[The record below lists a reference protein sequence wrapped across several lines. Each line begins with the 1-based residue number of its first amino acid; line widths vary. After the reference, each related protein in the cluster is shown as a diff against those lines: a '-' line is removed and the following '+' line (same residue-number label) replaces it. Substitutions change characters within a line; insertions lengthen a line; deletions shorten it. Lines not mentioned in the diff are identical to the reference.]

1 MTDEEGT
8 PGGDEANL
16 GAGSGGGRSF
26 RGPAAHSGG
35 EQEMGGPVPPYGS
48 QEERAEGHTGE
59 AGTGKTAEES
69 ETTQTDEAPAE

>member
-8 PGGDEANL
+8 PGGDEEANL

-48 QEERAEGHTGE
+48 QEERSEGHTGE

-69 ETTQTDEAPAE
+69 ETTEAPAE